1 MENELQI
8 KQPKLHETLSMLMNI
23 FNHTSSMIAFLDRD
37 FNFISVNNAYASA
50 VNRSV
55 DDFAGKNHFEMYP
68 DTENQQIFC
77 KVRDTGEA
85 VYYHE
90 KPFVYP
96 DDPHKK
102 ITYWNWSLVP
112 TIEDNKVTGLVLTLT
127 DVTDAVDARRDLQ
140 MKAML
145 LDNVSDATVGMDRNF
160 CVIYWNKAA
169 EELFEW
175 NREEVLGK
183 YLLDIIKTD
192 FTDKK
197 VEDLK
202 DELSKNGYL
211 SFEVVQYTKSGRKL
225 YIENVTHAIY
235 DSDGQIT
242 GYVSVRKDISER
254 KRQLELLKINE
265 ARFRNAVENLP
276 FFVIIYDAD
285 RKIQFANSYT
295 RSFLEMGHDE
305 LTGNTNEG
313 VFGSETSAKF
323 DMILEECLAS
333 GTSTSGEIRLI
344 YRGSKHIFCVNYV
357 PVLQESKIY
366 QIMGIYHEITD
377 KKEAEEKQL
386 KILREL
392 SRSNKELEEFA
403 YIASHDL
410 QEPVRMAVSFSELL
424 SRKYSGRMDQEADEF
439 ISYIVAAG
447 KRMSSLIRDLLI
459 YSRINTNIRPF
470 EYVNT
475 ADVLSEVLKDL
486 KILLAESRAKLNCH
500 SMPVVFGDRIQIRQ
514 LFQNLIVNAVK
525 FRGQNSPVIEIGSRQ
540 NGTMHEFFVRD
551 NGIGIEEEFFEK
563 IFLIFQ
569 RLHAHDKYP
578 GTGIGLSL
586 CKKIVET
593 HGGKI
598 WVESAP
604 GKGSAFYFTLPA
616 SDA

>member
-68 DTENQQIFC
+68 DSENQQIFC

-127 DVTDAVDARRDLQ
+127 DVTDTVDARRDLQ

-197 VEDLK
+197 VEELK

-225 YIENVTHAIY
+225 YIENVTHAIC
-235 DSDGQIT
+235 DSGGQIT

-285 RKIQFANSYT
+285 RKIQFANAYT
-295 RSFLEMGHDE
+295 RSFVEMEHDE

-323 DMILEECLAS
+323 DLILEECLDS
-333 GTSTSGEIRLI
+333 GTSVSGEIRLI

-357 PVLQESKIY
+357 PVLQDSKVY

-475 ADVLSEVLKDL
+475 ADVLSEVLEDL
-486 KILLAESRAKLNCH
+486 KILLDESRAKLNCH

-525 FRGQNSPVIEIGSRQ
+525 FRGQNSPVIEIGCRQ
-540 NGTMHEFFVRD
+540 NGIMHEFFVRD

-604 GKGSAFYFTLPA
+604 GKGSAFYFTLSA

>member
-68 DTENQQIFC
+68 DSENQQIFC

-197 VEDLK
+197 VEELK

-225 YIENVTHAIY
+225 YIENVTHAIC
-235 DSDGQIT
+235 DSGGQIT

-285 RKIQFANSYT
+285 RKIQFANAYT
-295 RSFLEMGHDE
+295 RSFVEMEHDE

-323 DMILEECLAS
+323 DLILEECLDS
-333 GTSTSGEIRLI
+333 GTSVSGEIRLI

-357 PVLQESKIY
+357 PVLQDSKVY

-475 ADVLSEVLKDL
+475 ADVLSEVLEDL
-486 KILLAESRAKLNCH
+486 KILLDESRAKLNCH

-525 FRGQNSPVIEIGSRQ
+525 FRGQNSPVIEIGCRQ
-540 NGTMHEFFVRD
+540 NGIMHEFFVRD

-604 GKGSAFYFTLPA
+604 GKGSAFYFTLSA

>member
-1 MENELQI
+1 MKNELRI
-8 KQPKLHETLSMLMNI
+8 KQPKLHETSSMLMNI

-50 VNRSV
+50 VNLSV
-55 DDFAGKNHFEMYP
+55 DDFTGKNHFEMYP
-68 DTENQQIFC
+68 DAENQLIFC
-77 KVRDTGEA
+77 RVRDTGEA
-85 VYYHE
+85 VYFSE

-96 DDPHKK
+96 DDPQKK
-102 ITYWNWSLVP
+102 ITYWNWSLIP
-112 TIEDNKVTGLVLTLT
+112 TTENNEVTGLVLTLT

-140 MKAML
+140 MKVML
-145 LDNVSDATVGMDRNF
+145 LDNVSDATVGMDSNF
-160 CVIYWNKAA
+160 GVIYWNKAA

-192 FTDKK
+192 FTDKQ

-202 DELSKNGYL
+202 NELSKNGYL
-211 SFEVVQYTKSGRKL
+211 SFEVVQYTKSGRRL

-235 DSDGQIT
+235 DSEGRIT

-254 KRQLELLKINE
+254 KRQLELLQINE

-285 RKIQFANSYT
+285 EKIQFSNAYT
-295 RSFLEMGHDE
+295 RSFVGMEHEE
-305 LTGNTNEG
+305 LTGNTNER
-313 VFGSETSAKF
+313 VFGSEISGKF
-323 DMILEECLAS
+323 NAVLEECLTS
-333 GTSTSGEIRLI
+333 GAPASGEIRFV
-344 YRGSKHIFCVNYV
+344 YHDSRHIFSVNYV
-357 PVLQESKIY
+357 PVLQEDKIY

-424 SRKYSGRMDQEADEF
+424 SKKYSGRMDQQADEF
-439 ISYIVAAG
+439 IGYIVTAA

-459 YSRINTNIRPF
+459 YSRINTNKRPF

-475 ADVLSEVLKDL
+475 ADVISEVLEDL
-486 KILLAESRAKLNCH
+486 KILLDESRSKLNCH
-500 SMPVVFGDRIQIRQ
+500 SMPVVFGDKIQIRQ

-525 FRGQNSPVIEIGSRQ
+525 FRGQDSPVIEIGSRQ
-540 NGTMHEFFVRD
+540 DGRMHEFFVID
-551 NGIGIEEEFFEK
+551 NGIGIEDEFFER
-563 IFLIFQ
+563 IFQIFQ

-598 WVESAP
+598 WVKSIP